1 MDYLYGSVA
10 KIHNHR
16 DVCSKPDVYERIAR
30 LISGNSSFR
39 IATLLKNL
47 TVFEDVIIQVS
58 YK

>member
-30 LISGNSSFR
+30 LICGNSSFR

-47 TVFEDVIIQVS
+47 TVFEDVMIQVS
-58 YK
+58 